1 MSNVLKFPE
10 RPHEQPQ
17 EESQAPAE
25 TPKGPQVEDGYTRIA
40 NELLEQVMAAP
51 FTLREMRVVMAV
63 IRLTYGWNRK
73 QARVTRGLLAKL
85 TGMPETIAS
94 KTMAALVAKN
104 VVIRHGGSRSPVSLN
119 KHAGTWSLKPQ
130 QRVVPPAKGA
140 KGECEQSDDQEPK
153 QSQREQNA
161 LTEREQNALASKDTK
176 DIPPLPSVEGEGASP
191 ETGQKPNAEKPQPK
205 AKPKGGTKPKAAKL
219 DLSQL
224 PADVSREAVEGF
236 IEHRKTLKKPLT
248 QRALTLNVDE
258 ALRAADRIPGM
269 TADQALDET
278 VMAGWQGVKADWLA
292 RRQGASENP
301 AKGMN
306 QAERLHAAN
315 QQAIREAVERR
326 NADAEGNGDL
336 FDNDGGHW

>member
-10 RPHEQPQ
+10 RPHEQPP
-17 EESQAPAE
+17 EEPQALAE

-40 NELLEQVMAAP
+40 NPILDALCTAD
-51 FTLREMRVVMAV
+51 FTAREFRVVHFV
-63 IRLTYGWNRK
+63 IRQTYGWGCKAKRMSASFIAQGVGLHESDCSKVLNELIRRK
-73 QARVTRGLLAKL
+73 
-85 TGMPETIAS
+85 
-94 KTMAALVAKN
+94 
-104 VVIRHGGSRSPVSLN
+104 VIVRQGSSRSPVSLN
-119 KHAGTWSLKPQ
+119 KH
-130 QRVVPPAKGA
+130 
-140 KGECEQSDDQEPK
+140 SDQWLPSATARKRAPERR
-153 QSQREQNA
+153 REQGQDAQSGKKPPESGQDA
-161 LTEREQNALASKDTK
+161 LTESGQDALTKKDTK

-205 AKPKGGTKPKAAKL
+205 AKPKGGTKSKAAKL